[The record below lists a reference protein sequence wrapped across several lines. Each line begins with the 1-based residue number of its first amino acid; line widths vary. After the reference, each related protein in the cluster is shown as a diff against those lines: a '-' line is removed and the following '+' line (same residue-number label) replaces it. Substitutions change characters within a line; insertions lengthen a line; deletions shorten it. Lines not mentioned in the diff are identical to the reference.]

1 MVGPRADPTK
11 KPTRTHYA
19 NLCFCTQGDL
29 RHIVRCV
36 RVVKRRH
43 TFSCSGGLGSD
54 PTKSEPGQVKLNLC
68 VLDPVGT
75 TGHVVGS
82 GASGVRNIDAL
93 FFMQKH

>member
-1 MVGPRADPTK
+1 MPTCVFAPK
-11 KPTRTHYA
+11 GIY
-19 NLCFCTQGDL
+19 G
-29 RHIVRCV
+29 HIVRCV